1 MGNIYIF
8 SSLNSFNSFS
18 TIELFL
24 YSLFL
29 LSIGSFISVVIFRTS
44 SNLQNNTKE
53 LNILSPRSFCPEC
66 NHQIKILYLL
76 PLIGFFLQSGK
87 CKICKNK
94 IPFFYP
100 ITEISFLLIG
110 LLLVFVYGL
119 GIFCFFLLF
128 LFSIF
133 YILFYLDLK
142 YYYLPFSINILL
154 IPSGLLGNTFFNIF
168 VDTNSLI
175 FNLSPL
181 QFSLYGLLA
190 GYISLWSVNFIFKLI
205 SKKDGIGGGDFIL
218 FGGVG
223 SLLGPFSLGV
233 ILFIASLFGCLMF
246 LISRKKHTKQVP
258 LGSCLILGS
267 ICYFL
272 IKNFELLDS
281 FLVI

>member
-1 MGNIYIF
+1 LGNIYNF
-8 SSLNSFNSFS
+8 SSLNSFNSF
-18 TIELFL
+18 TNIDLFL

-29 LSIGSFISVVIFRTS
+29 LSIGSFVSAVIFRTS
-44 SNLQNNTKE
+44 SNLQNNTKA
-53 LNILSPRSFCPEC
+53 LNILYPRSFCPKC

-76 PLIGFFLQSGK
+76 PLVGFFLQWGK

-94 IPFFYP
+94 ISFFYP

-110 LLLVFVYGL
+110 LLLAFVYGF
-119 GIFCFFLLF
+119 GIFCFFLLL

-133 YILFYLDLK
+133 YVLFYLDLK
-142 YYYLPFSINILL
+142 YYYLPYSINILL
-154 IPSGLLGNTFFNIF
+154 VPCGFVGNTFFNIF
-168 VDTNSLI
+168 VADNSLI

-205 SKKDGIGGGDFIL
+205 SKRDGIGGGDFIL
-218 FGGVG
+218 FGGIG
-223 SLLGPFSLGV
+223 SLLGPFSLGL
-233 ILFIASLFGCLMF
+233 ILFMASLFGCLMF
-246 LISRKKHTKQVP
+246 LIDRKKNKERIP

-272 IKNFELLDS
+272 IKNFELLDN